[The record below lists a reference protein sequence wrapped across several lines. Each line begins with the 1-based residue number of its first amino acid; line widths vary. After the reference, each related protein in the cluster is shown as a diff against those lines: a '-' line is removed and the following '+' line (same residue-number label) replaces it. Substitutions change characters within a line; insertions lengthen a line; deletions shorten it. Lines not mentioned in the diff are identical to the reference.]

1 MQVFFKTQIYT
12 DLRIFQ
18 VAAVLIQELA
28 ARRCLDCAKSMVFG
42 VKSIQIFKINKN
54 VFSLMNAIANM
65 GQLKFELK
73 RELRQEILTEVLDI
87 IRDEFYPAE
96 EKIRPDFIK
105 AVEEAE
111 RRVAE
116 GNVSTY
122 VPEEFTKM
130 FF

>member
-1 MQVFFKTQIYT
+1 M
-12 DLRIFQ
+12 
-18 VAAVLIQELA
+18 
-28 ARRCLDCAKSMVFG
+28 G
-42 VKSIQIFKINKN
+42 
-54 VFSLMNAIANM
+54 AIANLD
-65 GQLKFELK
+65 QLKFEVK

-87 IRDEFYPAE
+87 VRDEFYPAE

-122 VPEEFTKM
+122 SVDEFKKK
-130 FF
+130 FL